1 MANGGEMTEVFVRR
15 LSVRWSD
22 VDANRHMR
30 HSAYADF
37 GAYAR
42 VALFD
47 HHGFDMERMGEL
59 KLGPILFR
67 EELRYWREVKM
78 FETVEIA
85 CRLLGL
91 SPKAERWSIEHALH
105 REDGE
110 LAATIV
116 VDGAWLDLTT
126 RKLCTP
132 PEALM
137 AVFTS
142 LERAQRYADIALR
155 S

>member
-1 MANGGEMTEVFVRR
+1 MTEVFLRS

-42 VALFD
+42 LALFD
-47 HHGFDMERMGEL
+47 HHGFDVDRMGQL
-59 KLGPILFR
+59 GLGPILFR
-67 EELRYWREVKM
+67 EELRYRREVKM

-91 SPKAERWSIEHALH
+91 SPGAERWSIEHTLR

-126 RKLCTP
+126 RKLCAP

-142 LERAQRYADIALR
+142 LERSEGYADIALR
-155 S
+155 